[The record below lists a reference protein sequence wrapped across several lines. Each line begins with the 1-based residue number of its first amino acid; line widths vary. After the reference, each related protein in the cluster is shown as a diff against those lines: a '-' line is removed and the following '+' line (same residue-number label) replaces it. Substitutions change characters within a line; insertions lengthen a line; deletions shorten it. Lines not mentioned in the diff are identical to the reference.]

1 MTRLDEILAR
11 VNGISSANTVKNEE
25 LEKPDLAKY
34 SNGIGTVNSN
44 GTSIKPSGKA
54 DPKKL
59 EELNKKWKENNKDSK
74 CEFGINSDGDYELVN
89 TGKNESYDYDS
100 KHKCYESAMM
110 GYYRI
115 QNEILEEFENIKEY
129 VKTYEKHGHDTKD
142 FIGRA
147 KRDLKILRDCYR
159 KLAHS

>member
-34 SNGIGTVNSN
+34 SSGIGTVNSN

-74 CEFGINSDGDYELVN
+74 CSFGINADGDYELVN
-89 TGKNESYDYDS
+89 TGKNES
-100 KHKCYESAMM
+100 AMM

-115 QNEILEEFENIKEY
+115 QNDILEEFENIREY

-142 FIGRA
+142 FIDRA
-147 KRDLKILRDCYR
+147 KKDLKILRDCYR